1 MKLKVIVI
9 AVNLLQKFYSHLQA
23 SNYVLALT
31 APIVVALDA
40 PVIRSWESPL
50 RLSLQ
55 LLLPSL
61 FSDESEVFDN
71 KVN

>member
-9 AVNLLQKFYSHLQA
+9 AVNLLKKFYSHLQA

-31 APIVVALDA
+31 VPIVVALDG

-61 FSDESEVFDN
+61 FSDESEVVDN